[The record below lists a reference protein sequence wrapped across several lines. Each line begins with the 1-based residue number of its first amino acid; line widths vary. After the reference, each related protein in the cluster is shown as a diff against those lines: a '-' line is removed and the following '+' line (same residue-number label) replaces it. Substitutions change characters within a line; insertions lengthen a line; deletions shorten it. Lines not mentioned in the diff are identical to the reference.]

1 MSKTVEIRKR
11 RKWRSRTKLYALS
24 ALALVSL
31 LIYWEQVAL
40 LYVASTIFICVVLLL
55 AAFADLEHKDRELTN
70 TEGAEADEFAPQRR
84 RSA

>member
-1 MSKTVEIRKR
+1 MSKTVETRQR
-11 RKWRSRTKLYALS
+11 RKWRNRTKLYALS

-55 AAFADLEHKDRELTN
+55 AAFADLEHKDAPLSN
-70 TEGAEADEFAPQRR
+70 TEAVEADELAPQRR

>member
-1 MSKTVEIRKR
+1 MPKTVETRKR
-11 RKWRSRTKLYALS
+11 RKWRGRTKLYALS

-31 LIYWEQVAL
+31 FIYWEQVAL

-55 AAFADLEHKDRELTN
+55 AAFADLEHKDAQLSN
-70 TEGAEADEFAPQRR
+70 AEAVEPEELPQQRR